1 MALIAD
7 RVIQG
12 DKVVDHLIETGIYEY
27 TEANDNVNELF
38 RVFWKAH
45 SFREWDFQ
53 TGIQKRIGYELMQE
67 VYQDFECQL
76 PYSVYIELFPLV
88 DELFVQAS
96 IKKASEKKPSK

>member
-1 MALIAD
+1 MQLISD
-7 RVIQG
+7 RMTEG
-12 DKVVDHLIETGIYEY
+12 DKTVDHLISIGIYEHS
-27 TEANDNVNELF
+27 EPNENVSECL

-53 TGIQKRIGYELMQE
+53 TGIQKRIGYQLMQE

-76 PYSVYIELFPLV
+76 PYCNYIELFPLI

-96 IKKASEKKPSK
+96 IKKASQNK